1 MVELLTGSLSV
12 HFESRKVASTCGLE
26 QDVNTIGLS
35 SLANFNLLDSLRA
48 SVGDMNID
56 IDDGLI
62 DPRLSV

>member
-1 MVELLTGSLSV
+1 M
-12 HFESRKVASTCGLE
+12 
-26 QDVNTIGLS
+26 NTTGLS
-35 SLANFNLLDSLRA
+35 SLANVNLLDNLRA